1 VSNPD
6 SALLSRLRG
15 TVDDE
20 LRAVLRGARRVAL
33 VNFPN
38 HGNPGDPAIWLG
50 TRAALRRLGVRVGY
64 RCAWDTYSADAL
76 RRAVPDGPVLIN
88 GGGNFGDLY
97 AGQQGLR
104 EHLLTTLRDRALVQ
118 LPQSIHFRDPANL
131 DRVRRLVAA
140 HGNVTLL
147 VRERRSALLAGREF
161 DAPVRLVPDMAFGLE
176 PLPRPGPPVHDV
188 TWLHRVP
195 GDPEHVDHGGPP
207 GGVPSRVVEWLHEL
221 PDEPAW
227 RPGHRV
233 ARRANAVLRAR
244 ARRDPRWARHAWRP
258 LAATFD
264 PLSRGW
270 VRRGL
275 HVLGSGRVLVTD
287 KLHGHVLALLAG
299 VPHVVLDNG
308 YGKVSGV
315 HEAWTHDSALA
326 TWAHTGDEARALAL
340 TLLRARDP
348 GAPAPR

>member
-6 SALLSRLRG
+6 SALLAGLVDQVDGGLR
-15 TVDDE
+15 DA
-20 LRAVLRGARRVAL
+20 LNGADRVAL

-50 TRAALRRLGVRVGY
+50 TRAALRRLGVRVAY
-64 RCAWDTYSADAL
+64 QCAWDTYSAAAL

-104 EHLLTTLRDRALVQ
+104 EQLLATLRGRPLIQ
-118 LPQSIHFRDPANL
+118 LPQSIHFRDRANL
-131 DRVRRLVAA
+131 DRVRGLVAD
-140 HGNVTLL
+140 HGDVTLL
-147 VRERRSALLAGREF
+147 VREHRSEVVARREF
-161 DAPVRLVPDMAFGLE
+161 DTKIGLVPDMAFGLGE
-176 PLPRPGPPVHDV
+176 LPRLGTPTVDV

-195 GDPEHVDHGGPP
+195 GDPEHVEHGGPP
-207 GGVPSRVVEWLHEL
+207 DGGTSRVVEWLHEQ
-221 PDEPAW
+221 PDEPRW
-227 RPGHRV
+227 RMDHRV
-233 ARRANAVLRAR
+233 ARWANTLLRAR
-244 ARRDPRWARHAWRP
+244 ARHAWRP
-258 LAATFD
+258 LAATFA
-264 PLSRGW
+264 PLSHGW

-299 VPHVVLDNG
+299 VPHIVLDNG

-315 HEAWTHDSALA
+315 HQTWTRASTL
-326 TWAHTGDEARALAL
+326 TRWANTGDEARALAIDAL
-340 TLLRARDP
+340 ARQ
-348 GAPAPR
+348 